1 MRKFPPK
8 KDMIVDKLKQTF
20 EVSTN
25 YLLVPLSTKM
35 TVYVVYVTTK
45 LSQIT
50 RFVISV
56 PHSRS
61 HTVVEGK
68 YLLLGRGN
76 IYFLRLLFCFS

>member
-1 MRKFPPK
+1 
-8 KDMIVDKLKQTF
+8 
-20 EVSTN
+20 
-25 YLLVPLSTKM
+25 M
-35 TVYVVYVTTK
+35 TVYVLYVTTK

-76 IYFLRLLFCFS
+76 ILFSAPVVLFCFVFLETADCQLSQDTVSIEHII

>member
-1 MRKFPPK
+1 
-8 KDMIVDKLKQTF
+8 MIVDKLKQTF

-25 YLLVPLSTKM
+25 YLLLTTTQYKNDG
-35 TVYVVYVTTK
+35 YVLYVTTK